1 MVLTSDNIYNLKK
14 VKEVLSTLSNT
25 FANVD
30 AASFTVW
37 KTMGAMI
44 INKLTVQQLAELLR
58 GIDIN
63 DEDTIGQLDE
73 AELVAK
79 LGLSDGQ
86 LVRLPGT
93 SRISTT
99 IGCVPIAVM
108 IITRQ
113 KQSAMKPGC
122 VPRVF
127 HTASPADLYLNRFP
141 R

>member
-1 MVLTSDNIYNLKK
+1 MELEEESQRGVVNF
-14 VKEVLSTLSNT
+14 VKHLS
-25 FANVD
+25 NVD

-37 KTMGAMI
+37 KTKGAMI

-63 DEDTIGQLDE
+63 DEDTIGQLDG

-93 SRISTT
+93 SDISTT

-127 HTASPADLYLNRFP
+127 HTASHADLYLNRFP